1 MGTVW
6 GVKLWVAPVQLAQL
20 TLTVRGTRK
29 LPAVLQ
35 VQGVELRSP
44 SPKTPTPVPCLP
56 VFPVTTWI
64 KLQAPLLGFL
74 WNNRSYCNQILPS
87 RETLMQP
94 ARTLHS
100 QATEKSLFV
109 LRSNTWNTLSRA
121 VTLERGAL
129 RTQGCPVFGRTG
141 HLMLLLPPDCV
152 WPTFIS
158 PWSLKQGVDK
168 GEAAVQPWRR
178 TMLIQCTVVQHL
190 GHRRAGLE
198 SSLPSQQS
206 PTL

>member
-121 VTLERGAL
+121 VTVERGLWEPKAVL
-129 RTQGCPVFGRTG
+129 SLEGRATWCCCLLAVFGPLSSAPG
-141 HLMLLLPPDCV
+141 
-152 WPTFIS
+152 
-158 PWSLKQGVDK
+158 PWSREWTKEKLLYSH
-168 GEAAVQPWRR
+168 GEGPCWYNALWYS
-178 TMLIQCTVVQHL
+178 T
-190 GHRRAGLE
+190 
-198 SSLPSQQS
+198 
-206 PTL
+206 